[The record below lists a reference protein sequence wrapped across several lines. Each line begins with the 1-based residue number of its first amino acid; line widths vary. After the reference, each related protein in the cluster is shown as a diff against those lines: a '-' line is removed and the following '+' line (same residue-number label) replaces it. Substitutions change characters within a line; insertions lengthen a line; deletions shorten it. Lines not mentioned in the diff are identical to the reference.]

1 MASQRFEGKTV
12 DEAVEKAAE
21 TFGVPRYQ
29 VGYTVLSEKRGFL
42 GGVKR
47 LVIEAEIRDEIPE
60 PTPAQ
65 IESALAA
72 REARPINPPG
82 SSRSARGGGRGN
94 HGGGKRDRGRGRSR
108 TDSRRASED
117 RYDDLDDA
125 PPLPAQG
132 PESDATRK
140 VRAFFEELLDLS
152 RLDLDFR
159 TTEEDDQIGVLFGG
173 RDRRRLLDRN
183 GELLDSLQVISNKA
197 LVHRG
202 VEKPI
207 ELDCHGFKEQRT
219 SDIEEKARAAA
230 ARVESDGKE
239 FLFPAMSPIER
250 RIVHV
255 ALRDHATV
263 TTESRGEG
271 FFKRVAVIR
280 RGDTV

>member
-1 MASQRFEGKTV
+1 MASQRFEGRNV

-72 REARPINPPG
+72 REARPINPPAPG
-82 SSRSARGGGRGN
+82 RAARGGRRNEGRG
-94 HGGGKRDRGRGRSR
+94 GRRDRGRGRGGNELR
-108 TDSRRASED
+108 TPRTARH
-117 RYDDLDDA
+117 DDGDDA

-132 PESDATRK
+132 PESAEMQK
-140 VRAFFEELLDLS
+140 VRAFFEELIDLS

-159 TTEEDDQIGVLFGG
+159 TSEGDDQIGVLFAG

-197 LVHRG
+197 LVHRS

-219 SDIEEKARAAA
+219 NEIEEKARDAAA
-230 ARVESDGKE
+230 LVERDGRE

-280 RGDTV
+280 RSESV